1 MIIMS
6 SSSEIKT
13 PTLEY
18 KPPVELIASR
28 FVDIINTINAY
39 SQKFGSI
46 GNYIVCIEDI
56 RKVSAGI
63 LLNERTPTQIKQL
76 YNICDTIQ
84 ELRNIITRDSEI
96 RYNALPKSLREEQ
109 LAIMC
114 KKDVAREHK
123 NTGTLKQLYL
133 QEDIFKKKPEY
144 QHYLAF
150 NKHYID
156 QIEHFKKNFTFNNQT
171 ELEHFK
177 NDVTF
182 KKQAEIIEKASEPKE
197 EKVIVKEK
205 VSVPKVVI
213 KEKDPVIAEEVPVS
227 NIPASTNS
235 IIDDSTDLLL
245 LDLNA
250 PSVPAP
256 FIPEMVTAEPDTEKA
271 LHNRKKNIP
280 KHIKTMVWNVHVGVD
295 KLETKCFSCRAEKI
309 DARHFQCGHVIAE
322 AKGGDLNIKN
332 LRPICQPCNA
342 SMGTQSM
349 NEFTQEYFGW
359 NVL

>member
-1 MIIMS
+1 M

-18 KPPVELIASR
+18 KPPVELIATT
-28 FVDIINTINAY
+28 FVDVVTAINTY
-39 SQKFGSI
+39 SQKFGLIS
-46 GNYIVCIEDI
+46 NSIEDI

-114 KKDVAREHK
+114 KKVAAREHK

-150 NKHYID
+150 NKHYIN
-156 QIEHFKKNFTFNNQT
+156 QIEHFKKNATFRTQT
-171 ELEHFK
+171 E
-177 NDVTF
+177 T
-182 KKQAEIIEKASEPKE
+182 IEKVSEPKE
-197 EKVIVKEK
+197 EHPIVK
-205 VSVPKVVI
+205 V
-213 KEKDPVIAEEVPVS
+213 PVIAEEVPVS

-235 IIDDSTDLLL
+235 IIDDATDLLL

-256 FIPEMVTAEPDTEKA
+256 FIPEMVITEPDTEKA

-359 NVL
+359 NVA